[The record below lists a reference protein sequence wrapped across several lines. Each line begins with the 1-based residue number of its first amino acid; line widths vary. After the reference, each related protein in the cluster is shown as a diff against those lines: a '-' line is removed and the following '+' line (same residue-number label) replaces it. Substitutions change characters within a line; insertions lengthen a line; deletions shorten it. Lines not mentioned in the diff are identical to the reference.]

1 MTGMRLSEA
10 MGIERDDVDLD
21 TGVLTV
27 RLTKFGKSRLVPL
40 HPTTSAALR
49 SYANRRDGHLGLR
62 CGSTFFVAEKGGR
75 LLHQYVHRVFW
86 RLSREIGLRRPGDRI
101 GPRVHDFRHRFAIRT
116 LLDWHREGKNVEQQL
131 PALSTYLGH
140 ACVRDGSVTLRARV
154 CWPGERPT
162 SYYPTG
168 VENGAMRCIECYA
181 ADVSERHERTTR
193 GYRRFRCR
201 ACGKQFNERSGG
213 ILNRAQYPSDVI
225 ALVIFWRL
233 RYKLSLRDLP
243 EMFLIRG
250 IEFSYEA
257 VRDWEA
263 KLTPTLIDN
272 LRRRRT
278 GRIGKSWYVDETYIK
293 VNGRWC
299 YLYRAIDRSG
309 ALVDVRL
316 SEKRDMAAAKA
327 FFRSA
332 KAVTGVTPARV
343 TTDGHDSYPR
353 AIRTELDAGV
363 KHRTNQY
370 LNTLLSGVF
379 RTNYLEVSDL

>member
-1 MTGMRLSEA
+1 
-10 MGIERDDVDLD
+10 
-21 TGVLTV
+21 
-27 RLTKFGKSRLVPL
+27 
-40 HPTTSAALR
+40 
-49 SYANRRDGHLGLR
+49 
-62 CGSTFFVAEKGGR
+62 
-75 LLHQYVHRVFW
+75 
-86 RLSREIGLRRPGDRI
+86 
-101 GPRVHDFRHRFAIRT
+101 
-116 LLDWHREGKNVEQQL
+116 
-131 PALSTYLGH
+131 
-140 ACVRDGSVTLRARV
+140 
-154 CWPGERPT
+154 
-162 SYYPTG
+162 
-168 VENGAMRCIECYA
+168 MRCIECDA
-181 ADVSERHERTTR
+181 ADVSERRERTPR

-213 ILNRAQYPSDVI
+213 ILNRAQYPSDVV
-225 ALVIFWRL
+225 ALVIFWRI

-257 VRDWEA
+257 VRNWEA

-272 LRRRRT
+272 LRRRRK

-370 LNTLLSGVF
+370 LNNRIEQDHCGIKGRYGPMRGFKSHESGSRFCRCFDGLRNHLQV
-379 RTNYLEVSDL
+379 RSRRSRNLPTNARRHRFLTRGIVALRILQAA